1 MCVRMQKMVL
11 IGQLDAQM
19 DEDKPEDEQVADGRA
34 LLLDDFLSQTGT
46 AFMDDM
52 FPRKRKSMAPA
63 GMGDATGPQGP
74 PTLADQVVAAG
85 SLVPQLEMYQFV
97 RCLASWTS

>member
-1 MCVRMQKMVL
+1 
-11 IGQLDAQM
+11 M
-19 DEDKPEDEQVADGRA
+19 DEDKPAETQPM
-34 LLLDDFLSQTGT
+34 LLDDFLSQTGT

-63 GMGDATGPQGP
+63 GMGEATGPQGP

-97 RCLASWTS
+97 RAKGRRARADRCR